1 MLNIKQYE
9 MIRFLSFS
17 KTYVIADTLA
27 RQVNISTRSVQRYVE
42 TINEVLKSEGIQIK
56 ASRGTGYF
64 LQGNTVKIEQWLLEH
79 AGIVEDD
86 EERVQDMIRYL
97 LDEQVIT
104 TEKLAVKMSYS
115 SSTITK
121 ITSTLKRTLQKYDL
135 HVTSKPYY
143 GLCISGNEVNIRTLM
158 SDYGFKLHKNR
169 LKVRLHNMSKEEV
182 QRIEDIVLVHLNMHN
197 IMIAD
202 RDINDL
208 LIRII
213 ISISRCKQKHSIHN
227 LPVQNNLRHHNFE
240 IVYAMMNE
248 IAQAIGVS
256 LGEDEYSYVS
266 IYSGFIIYNF
276 NANKMII
283 EHDIHSF
290 VLKVLEE
297 ITMISGI
304 AFHEHKKIIHSLCA
318 HLNILLTRIN
328 QNITLQNPLLQQIK
342 SKYAMEMNYAIFLAK
357 KIEETYHI
365 AIREDELGYLAMYF
379 CNINLQQKH
388 FKRVVILC
396 NYGVG
401 TAQLIGER
409 VKQEF
414 QELQIVGIYPIHYLQ
429 VAIAQDIDLI
439 ISTVQIENYEGNKPL
454 IVVDN
459 FLALDSLANI
469 KEMLYGKDQDME
481 KLANSFHKHA
491 WFQIRAHTR
500 EEAIAQVGQR
510 MMERGLITQDILT
523 SISEREEISSTDI
536 GNLVAIPHTIM
547 NHPLPSIIGVGILE
561 KTILW
566 DKERVQLIFM
576 IYFNNEDKANTSA
589 FRYLYKV
596 VNHIS
601 TVEKLIDSKH
611 FDEFMQWLRGEK

>member
-1 MLNIKQYE
+1 
-9 MIRFLSFS
+9 
-17 KTYVIADTLA
+17 
-27 RQVNISTRSVQRYVE
+27 
-42 TINEVLKSEGIQIK
+42 
-56 ASRGTGYF
+56 
-64 LQGNTVKIEQWLLEH
+64 
-79 AGIVEDD
+79 
-86 EERVQDMIRYL
+86 
-97 LDEQVIT
+97 
-104 TEKLAVKMSYS
+104 MSYS
-115 SSTITK
+115 SSIITK

-135 HVTSKPYY
+135 QVTSKPYY
-143 GLCISGNEVNIRTLM
+143 GLCMSGNEVNVRTLM
-158 SDYGFKLHKNR
+158 SDYGFKLYKNR

-182 QRIEDIVLVHLNMHN
+182 QRIEDIVLRHLNTHN

-208 LIRII
+208 LIRIV
-213 ISISRCKQKHSIHN
+213 ISISRCKQKHYIHN
-227 LPVQNNLRHHNFE
+227 LPVQNDLRHHNFE
-240 IVYAMMNE
+240 IVYAMLNE
-248 IAQAIGVS
+248 IAQEIGVR

-283 EHDIHSF
+283 EQDIHSF

-304 AFHEHKKIIHSLCA
+304 VFHEHKKIIHSLCA

-357 KIEETYHI
+357 KIEETYHV
-365 AIREDELGYLAMYF
+365 AISEDELGYLAMYF
-379 CNINLQQKH
+379 CNINLQQKN

-454 IVVDN
+454 LVVDN
-459 FLALDSLANI
+459 FLALDSLTKI
-469 KEMLYGKDQDME
+469 KEMLYGKEREME
-481 KLANSFHKHA
+481 KLANTFHKHA
-491 WFQIRAHTR
+491 WFQIHANHR
-500 EEAIAQVGQR
+500 EEAIIKLGQR
-510 MMERGLITQDILT
+510 MIENGFITQEIVD
-523 SISEREEISSTDI
+523 SIKEREAISSTDI
-536 GNLVAIPHTIM
+536 GNLVAIPHTIL
-547 NHPLPSIIGVGILE
+547 NHERPSIIGVGILE
-561 KTILW
+561 KTLW

-589 FRYLYKV
+589 FRYLY
-596 VNHIS
+596 IS
-601 TVEKLIDSKH
+601 CLKPK
-611 FDEFMQWLRGEK
+611 